1 MSKQLPDAMEQ
12 TRDEDADPHPHAQ
25 AAPRAPCRGGASPR
39 TPPARRCASST
50 RRRRRLARLA
60 LDTVADP
67 ATYRP
72 APGSIPVQPGVY
84 RFSDPHGRVIY
95 VGKAKSLRSRLNSYF
110 ADIAS
115 LHPRT
120 RQMVTT
126 AAKVEWTVV
135 NTEVEALQLEY
146 NWIKEFDPRFN
157 VRYRDDKSYPVLA
170 VTLNE
175 EYPRLMVYRGPR
187 RKGVRYFGPYSHAWA
202 IRETLDLL
210 TRVFPART
218 CSAGVFKRHNQIDR
232 PCLLGYIDKC
242 SAPCVGRVSAEQ
254 HRQIVHG
261 LLRFPVRQDRQVR
274 PRAGAADARRVR
286 RTEFRARR
294 TTTRRPGCAE
304 DGPWRSKRWCSVT
317 VPTLT

>member
-1 MSKQLPDAMEQ
+1 MP
-12 TRDEDADPHPHAQ
+12 
-25 AAPRAPCRGGASPR
+25 
-39 TPPARRCASST
+39 
-50 RRRRRLARLA
+50 
-60 LDTVADP
+60 DP

-72 APGSIPVQPGVY
+72 APGPFRWSPASTGS
-84 RFSDPHGRVIY
+84 RDPHGRVIY

-110 ADIAS
+110 ADIAG

-135 NTEVEALQLEY
+135 STEVEALQLEY

-175 EYPRLMVYRGPR
+175 EYPRLFVYRGPR

-210 TRVFPART
+210 HPGVPGPHLLGRSVQAAQADRPPVPAR
-218 CSAGVFKRHNQIDR
+218 
-232 PCLLGYIDKC
+232 L
-242 SAPCVGRVSAEQ
+242 
-254 HRQIVHG
+254 HRQVLGAVRRAGQRRRAPQDRRG
-261 LLRFPVRQDRQVR
+261 LLRLPVRQDRPAMPASWNSR
-274 PRAGAADARRVR
+274 
-286 RTEFRARR
+286 
-294 TTTRRPGCAE
+294 
-304 DGPWRSKRWCSVT
+304 
-317 VPTLT
+317 